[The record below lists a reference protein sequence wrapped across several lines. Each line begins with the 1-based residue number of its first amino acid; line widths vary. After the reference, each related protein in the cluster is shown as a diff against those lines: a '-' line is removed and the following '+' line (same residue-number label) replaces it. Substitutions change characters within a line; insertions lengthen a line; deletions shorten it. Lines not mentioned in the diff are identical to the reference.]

1 MYSDNSFW
9 LNKLNGEKM
18 EKQTTLSESP
28 AKIKTAEITVRNY
41 KHYSTSVGNNL
52 QSIQI
57 TTKYRYSMMKK
68 DKLKTFCKVAIED
81 ACKKHK
87 IEVSIIR
94 VLKEHVHLIVD
105 CPKTMS
111 IAKLL
116 QIIKGLSAYILFRI
130 CPNLRKR
137 YPRGH
142 FWSEGYFC
150 ESCGSDFDKAYSY
163 VLQQEQH
170 HGE

>member
-1 MYSDNSFW
+1 
-9 LNKLNGEKM
+9 M
-18 EKQTTLSESP
+18 EIETTLGESHQ
-28 AKIKTAEITVRNY
+28 KIQLNQY
-41 KHYSTSVGNNL
+41 KSYQNSVGNNL

-57 TTKYRYSMMKK
+57 TTKYPYHMMRKENVMT
-68 DKLKTFCKVAIED
+68 LCKVAIED

-137 YPRGH
+137 YPKGH

-150 ESCGSDFDKAYSY
+150 ESCGSDFEKAYSY
-163 VLQQEQH
+163 ILKQEHH